1 MTGRTG
7 TARPVVRAARALRI
21 GSGALLALS
30 AIAVLTVAVHPS
42 VPGIVL
48 AAASWWATSLALL
61 WSSYTPGPEGTNGS
75 LPAPTGTS
83 VWWRD
88 IFFRPHTARDL
99 QRTSFLAFLL
109 CSGFLCA
116 VLLALVAS

>member
-1 MTGRTG
+1 MVGDLAG
-7 TARPVVRAARALRI
+7 TAVVELHA
-21 GSGALLALS
+21 
-30 AIAVLTVAVHPS
+30 
-42 VPGIVL
+42 
-48 AAASWWATSLALL
+48 
-61 WSSYTPGPEGTNGS
+61 GPEGSNGS
-75 LPAPTGTS
+75 LPAPTGTT

-88 IFFRPHTARDL
+88 LFLRPHTARDL